1 MELTADDRLAIAE
14 LCARACHAL
23 DFNDPDGF
31 ARHWT
36 ANIVISPTETGA
48 KAASYTMHVT
58 NDAESR
64 QVVIAIAG
72 TYQDVFEKTESGWL
86 FASRTVTDDL

>member
-1 MELTADDRLAIAE
+1 
-14 LCARACHAL
+14 
-23 DFNDPDGF
+23 
-31 ARHWT
+31 
-36 ANIVISPTETGA
+36 
-48 KAASYTMHVT
+48 VT

-64 QVVIAIAG
+64 TVAITIAG